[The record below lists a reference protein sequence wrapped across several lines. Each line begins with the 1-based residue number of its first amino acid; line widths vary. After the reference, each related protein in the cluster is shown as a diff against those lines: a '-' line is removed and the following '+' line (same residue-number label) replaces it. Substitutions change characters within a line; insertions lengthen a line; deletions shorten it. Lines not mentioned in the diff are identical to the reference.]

1 VSATLAPDG
10 TGRRKQH
17 MKYCKEKLF
26 RPFLYHQADRRKETV
41 MDLRHSN
48 DSANPCIRVALVVC
62 RRHGSQHQ
70 TAADDEDP
78 DNCIGYR

>member
-1 VSATLAPDG
+1 
-10 TGRRKQH
+10 
-17 MKYCKEKLF
+17 MKYCNEKLF
-26 RPFLYHQADRRKETV
+26 QSFLYHQADRRGDRTKETV
-41 MDLRHSN
+41 MGVRHSN